1 VDLGATEPDTV
12 TIRRATVDDADAIAT
27 VHIASWRGAYAGIVP
42 DAYLA
47 SLDVERR
54 SELWLKSLSEG
65 VAHTWIAS
73 DRGRTLGFA
82 TLGPARDEDA
92 EAGDLELYAI
102 YLDPEAWGRGVARD
116 LMRTVLGEVR
126 PGVPVSLWVIA
137 DNDRARHFYR
147 RHGFQTDGVER
158 REDIGGA
165 DITEVRFRRG

>member
-1 VDLGATEPDTV
+1 MDLGATEPDTV
-12 TIRRATVDDADAIAT
+12 TIRRATADDADAIAT

-54 SELWLKSLSEG
+54 AEVWRTSLAEG
-65 VAHTWIAS
+65 AAHTWIAAS
-73 DRGRTLGFA
+73 QGRTLGFA

-92 EAGDLELYAI
+92 EQGDLELYAI

-116 LMRTVLGEVR
+116 LMRTVLTEVK